1 MMETQITKKNS
12 LESPKLIAHRGY
24 AVEAPQNSFPAF
36 VEAGKHGFWAIETD
50 VHKTKDGVLVCN
62 HNDSVDEMYHGSGKI
77 AEMTYRELATL
88 RIKTEKNDVVY
99 SREELTIPTFR
110 EYLEICKAYGA
121 LPFIE
126 TKTDDVEE
134 VIDLACEF
142 FSEKDVIISS
152 ASLAHLEKAKEICPE
167 VFVHHIF
174 SNEQIMQRLSEFGYC
189 GVSYNCP
196 EYGGFSPAILNR
208 THQAGVLCCL
218 RAGDTTETVR
228 GMIRKGLDYIP
239 TNCIANL

>member
-1 MMETQITKKNS
+1 MDNRITRKNS
-12 LESPKLIAHRGY
+12 FESPKLIAHRGY
-24 AVEAPQNSFPAF
+24 AVEEPQNSIPAF
-36 VEAGKHGFWAIETD
+36 VEAGKLSFWAIETD
-50 VHKTKDGVLVCN
+50 VRKTKDCVLVCN

-77 AEMTYRELATL
+77 AEMTYLELAAL
-88 RIKTEKNDVVY
+88 RIKTKGNGRTY
-99 SREELTIPTFR
+99 SKEELTIPTFR
-110 EYLEICKAYGA
+110 EYLEICKTYGV

-126 TKTDDVEE
+126 TKTDDIAE
-134 VIDLACEF
+134 VITLACEF

-152 ASLAHLEKAKEICPE
+152 VSLGHLEKAKEICPN

-174 SNEQIMQRLSEFGYC
+174 SNEPTVQRLSELGYC

-218 RAGDTTETVR
+218 RAGDTKESVR

-239 TNCIANL
+239 TNCIAKL

>member
-1 MMETQITKKNS
+1 METKITRKNS

-24 AVEAPQNSFPAF
+24 AVEAPQNSIPAF
-36 VEAGKHGFWAIETD
+36 MEAGKLGFWAIETD

-77 AEMTYRELATL
+77 AEMTYQELATL
-88 RIKTEKNDVVY
+88 RIKTKKDDVTY
-99 SREELTIPTFR
+99 SKEELTIPTFR
-110 EYLEICKAYGA
+110 EYLEICKTYGS

-126 TKTDDVEE
+126 TKTGDIAE
-134 VIDLACEF
+134 VVALACEF
-142 FSEKDVIISS
+142 FPEKDVIISS
-152 ASLAHLEKAKEICPE
+152 VSLAHLESAKKICPD

-174 SNEQIMQRLSEFGYC
+174 SNKQAVQRLSEFGYC

-196 EYGGFSPAILNR
+196 EYGGFSPEILNY

-218 RAGDTTETVR
+218 RAGDTKEAVR

-239 TNCIANL
+239 TNCIAKL

>member
-1 MMETQITKKNS
+1 METQITKKNS

-126 TKTDDVEE
+126 TKTDDIEE
-134 VIDLACEF
+134 VIGLACEF

>member
-1 MMETQITKKNS
+1 MDNRIMRKNS

-24 AVEAPQNSFPAF
+24 AVEAPQNSIPAF
-36 VEAGKHGFWAIETD
+36 VEAGKLGFWAIETD
-50 VHKTKDGVLVCN
+50 VHMTKDGVLVCN
-62 HNDSVDEMYHGSGKI
+62 HNDSVDEMYDGNGKI
-77 AEMTYRELATL
+77 AEMTYRELAAL
-88 RIKTEKNDVVY
+88 RIKTEKNDAAY
-99 SREELTIPTFR
+99 SRWELTIPTFR
-110 EYLEICKAYGA
+110 EYLAICKAYGC

-126 TKTDDVEE
+126 TKTGAIEE
-134 VIDLACEF
+134 VINLACEF
-142 FSEKDVIISS
+142 FPEEDVIISS
-152 ASLAHLEKAKEICPE
+152 VSLDHLEKAKEICSD

-174 SNEQIMQRLSEFGYC
+174 SNEQTMQRLSELGYC

-196 EYGGFSPAILNR
+196 DYRGFSPEILNR

-239 TNCIANL
+239 TNCIGNL